1 MAKVSE
7 VFIGAIFGQLT
18 VIELTKLYRGKYP
31 QKAAICRCDCGI
43 TTPRIAVPNLGINT
57 TSCGCAKQG
66 VNRTH
71 GMSNSPTYKSWSSMV
86 QRCTN
91 PKYIRFKDYG
101 GRGVTVSEPWLVFEN
116 FLADMGERPE
126 GKTLDRED
134 NELGYS
140 KDNCQWS
147 TRKEQMNNT
156 RRTLKI
162 QHSTLGRI
170 TLVEAA
176 KLMELQYGTVTTR
189 LRAGKSVAEALE
201 SENFSLYT
209 EEKIC
214 E

>member
-7 VFIGAIFGQLT
+7 VSIGSVFGQLT
-18 VIELTKLYRGKYP
+18 VIELTTIYRGKYP
-31 QKAAICRCDCGI
+31 QKAVVCNCACGN
-43 TTPRIAVPNLGINT
+43 TTARIAIPNLGKNT

-66 VNRTH
+66 VNRSH
-71 GMSNSPTYKSWSSMV
+71 GMSSSPTYKSWSSMV

-91 PKYIRFKDYG
+91 PNYIRFKDYG
-101 GRGVTVSEPWLVFEN
+101 GRGITVSEPWLVFEN
-116 FLADMGERPE
+116 FLADTGERPE
-126 GKTLDRED
+126 GKTLDRKD

-140 KDNCQWS
+140 KANCQWS
-147 TRKEQMNNT
+147 TSKEQMNNT
-156 RRTLKI
+156 RRTLKV

-176 KLMELQYGTVTTR
+176 KLVGLQYGTVTTR
-189 LRAGKSVAEALE
+189 LRAGKSVAEALA
-201 SENFSLYT
+201 SEKFSLHT